1 MRMNEKVRNIEKQHV
16 EVCVSGL
23 FAHLSSIFVNFYVF
37 CRISINIFLKIYL
50 NSSQLNA
57 ALHIIQWVN
66 SAGATTVRYQ
76 GKALTDT

>member
-1 MRMNEKVRNIEKQHV
+1 MHCVRAMR
-16 EVCVSGL
+16 L
-23 FAHLSSIFVNFYVF
+23 TAVF
-37 CRISINIFLKIYL
+37 IYL

-76 GKALTDT
+76 GKALTDTKIIKKEKNE